1 MMEYGQRLRKRPLF
15 SCIHCKRNRTSFV
28 NERYRMTDHVKKHH
42 FPLNQAPFYC
52 SLCLFRCSSREA
64 LNKHVTDYEKHAV
77 LAAMQGG
84 GDQSRYLIENTHPK
98 EVQEGVDYE
107 LAAHETIYQ
116 GQGELVNVK
125 MTPQVFANLF
135 NGPGMSTGTALPYTP
150 TSPEFNRFETSKTVP
165 FEQDL
170 DNFDV
175 FDDFYQ
181 SPATVSVGSEFPIY
195 LPAPV
200 ISSANVSVSVGSGF
214 TTYLPT
220 PVITSANL
228 GVPQATPAQGGQN
241 DFSQHKVC
249 ALAPGFSSRLNTPV
263 MDEPKRVVSKAA
275 STQTEQEATQEP
287 SLVATALFQL
297 EKTIESSIGKLI
309 SAVEW
314 NSRAIK
320 NLEVTVQKVGD
331 QRRQKD
337 HEPDK
342 MGAKR
347 LKKSGQFCFGSLV
360 ECSYYFASN
369 RVCPVKCSDFK
380 CSNCSSKKSICLVK
394 FLMFRLFFL

>member
-1 MMEYGQRLRKRPLF
+1 
-15 SCIHCKRNRTSFV
+15 
-28 NERYRMTDHVKKHH
+28 
-42 FPLNQAPFYC
+42 
-52 SLCLFRCSSREA
+52 
-64 LNKHVTDYEKHAV
+64 
-77 LAAMQGG
+77 MQGG
-84 GDQSRYLIENTHPK
+84 GDQSKDLVENAHPK
-98 EVQEGVDYE
+98 EVQEGDDYK
-107 LAAHETIYQ
+107 LAAHETSDQ

-135 NGPGMSTGTALPYTP
+135 KGPGMSTGTALPYTP
-150 TSPEFNRFETSKTVP
+150 TRPEFNRFETSKTVP

-181 SPATVSVGSEFPIY
+181 SPATVSVGSEFPTY
-195 LPAPV
+195 LPIPV
-200 ISSANVSVSVGSGF
+200 ISSANVSASVGSGF
-214 TTYLPT
+214 PTYLPT
-220 PVITSANL
+220 PVITSANV

-241 DFSQHKVC
+241 DLSQHKVC
-249 ALAPGFSSRLNTPV
+249 AIAPGFSSRLSTPV
-263 MDEPKRVVSKAA
+263 MDEPKRVVLKAA

-309 SAVEW
+309 SALEW

-320 NLEVTVQKVGD
+320 NLEVTVHKAGD

-337 HEPDK
+337 HEPDE

-347 LKKSGQFCFGSLV
+347 LNK
-360 ECSYYFASN
+360 
-369 RVCPVKCSDFK
+369 
-380 CSNCSSKKSICLVK
+380 
-394 FLMFRLFFL
+394 